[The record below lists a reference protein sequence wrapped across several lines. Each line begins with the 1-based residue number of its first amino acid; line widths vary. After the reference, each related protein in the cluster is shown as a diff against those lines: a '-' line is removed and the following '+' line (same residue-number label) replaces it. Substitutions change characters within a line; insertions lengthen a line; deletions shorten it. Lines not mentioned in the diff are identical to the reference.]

1 MRKTVAL
8 CLEYPLA
15 LRGGVSVLVETMLPA
30 MKEYYD
36 LVLVSPD
43 APGNLDGTPAAGLI
57 KKHLLWQPDAPSRET
72 ARQLAGQLKDEGVD
86 LAHFHFG
93 GNFGWSSRL
102 PGRCPVNHAA
112 AMGVRTCSTVHLI
125 TSILD
130 GYCGPQK
137 PLWFKLALL
146 PAAWRAKVKLLRN
159 LHAEVA
165 VSRHDAGKL
174 RRWYWPVR
182 GKFRVIY
189 HSRVRQSALP
199 APVKR
204 EPMILNVGHIA
215 ARKGQLVLAEAF
227 AEIAPRHPEWKL
239 CLVGHFAEQEIE
251 HRINEIARAH
261 KLEERIVCAGA
272 RNDTMDFMNRAG
284 IYVQPSYL
292 EALGLALQEAMF
304 TGCPSIGTRVGG
316 IPELIDGEST
326 GLLVPAGDVRAMA
339 RALERLISD
348 NALRERFGRA
358 AAASMIARGMTEQQ
372 MVAKYIELYESILG
386 TSLPVRKMERQTRP

>member
-1 MRKTVAL
+1 MTKTIAL

-30 MKEYYD
+30 LKEHHD

-43 APGNLDGTPAAGLI
+43 TPENLKGTPAAGLI
-57 KKHLLWQPDAPSRET
+57 KKHLLWQPDAPSRDS
-72 ARQLAGQLKDEGVD
+72 ARQLAARLKEEGVD

-93 GNFGWSSRL
+93 GNFGWSSRI

-112 AMGVRTCSTVHLI
+112 AIGVRTCSTVHLI

-146 PAAWRAKVKLLRN
+146 PAAWCAKMKLLRN
-159 LHAEVA
+159 LRAEVA
-165 VSRHDAGKL
+165 VSQHDAAKL

-189 HSRVRQSALP
+189 HSRVRPAALP
-199 APVKR
+199 VAAVR
-204 EPMILNVGHIA
+204 ELMILNVGHVA
-215 ARKGQLVLAEAF
+215 MRKGQPMLAEAF
-227 AEIAPRHPEWKL
+227 AGIAPRHPEWKL
-239 CLVGHFAEQEIE
+239 CLVGHIAEEE
-251 HRINEIARAH
+251 AGRRINEIARAH
-261 KLEERIVCAGA
+261 GLEDRIICAGA
-272 RNDTMDFMNRAG
+272 RKDAMDFMNRAG

-316 IPELIDGEST
+316 IPELIDHERT
-326 GLLVPAGDVRAMA
+326 GLLVPAGDVPAMA
-339 RALERLISD
+339 RALERLIAD

-358 AAASMIARGMTEQQ
+358 GAADMMTRNMTEAHMIAEYVQ
-372 MVAKYIELYESILG
+372 LYESILRA
-386 TSLPVRKMERQTRP
+386 P